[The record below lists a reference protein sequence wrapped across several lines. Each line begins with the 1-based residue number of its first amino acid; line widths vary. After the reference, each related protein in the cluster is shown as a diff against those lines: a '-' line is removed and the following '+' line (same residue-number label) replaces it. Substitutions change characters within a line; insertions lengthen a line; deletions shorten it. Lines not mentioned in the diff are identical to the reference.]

1 MDHAVFYGDGQ
12 TWSSMG
18 VGYFSY
24 CDIYPNSTVSCQ
36 PWSIASLWRI
46 DGCPSMQQRRSG
58 ICWSFQPIQSVFFDA
73 TTWWWLSWWWS
84 PLGFHIFQKWL
95 KSFFTVG
102 QYSHFLSWMS
112 QGCWSN
118 PDLLLCKSPVFGWLN
133 HFNHHFRIFN
143 AHLCSSG
150 FNLLVIPRCDVE
162 RRQFCVLYFFAI
174 IATSLIGKAEAFQ
187 DTRRNAFS
195 TTPH

>member
-1 MDHAVFYGDGQ
+1 MWWLCLVGAMDHAVFYGDGQ

-36 PWSIASLWRI
+36 PWSTASLWRRRL

-58 ICWSFQPIQSVFFDA
+58 ICWSFQPIQTVFFDA

-95 KSFFTVG
+95 KSIFTI
-102 QYSHFLSWMS
+102 
-112 QGCWSN
+112 CWSMF
-118 PDLLLCKSPVFGWLN
+118 PFSFLN
-133 HFNHHFRIFN
+133 VPR
-143 AHLCSSG
+143 
-150 FNLLVIPRCDVE
+150 LLVKSWFVALQIPCFWLVKSFYIIIIFE
-162 RRQFCVLYFFAI
+162 YSMHISVVLVSI
-174 IATSLIGKAEAFQ
+174 CW
-187 DTRRNAFS
+187 
-195 TTPH
+195 